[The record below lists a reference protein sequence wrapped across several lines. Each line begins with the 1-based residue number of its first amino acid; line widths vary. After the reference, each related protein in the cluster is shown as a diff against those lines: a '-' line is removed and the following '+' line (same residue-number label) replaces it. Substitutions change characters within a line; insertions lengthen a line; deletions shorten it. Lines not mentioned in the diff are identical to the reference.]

1 MMLRDAWKEDELEER
16 IMKVVLM
23 EPLGISKETLDHLA
37 SSVTEKGH
45 TFESYD
51 TFTTDEEELKKRSA
65 GADVLMI
72 ANHPLPGSVIRAD
85 AELKFISVAFVG
97 IDHVDTEVCRERG
110 IRISNTGGYC
120 DDAVAELALGL
131 TLNCLRKISA
141 GNAAVQAGRGKAG
154 LQGFELAGKTVGI
167 IGTGAIGIRAAELFR
182 AFKCR
187 LIGFSR
193 TERDAA
199 KKLGLTYRSLDEVMS
214 EADIISVHTP
224 LTPQTR
230 GLIGKKQIEEMKQGA
245 ILINTARGPVVDT
258 EALAEALRAGKICA
272 GTDVFENDPP
282 LPENHP
288 LIGAPNLVCTP
299 HVGFDTRESIDR
311 RAVMAFENVT
321 AWMDGN
327 QIRKML

>member
-1 MMLRDAWKEDELEER
+1 
-16 IMKVVLM
+16 MKVVLT
-23 EPLGISKETLDHLA
+23 EPLGISKETLEQLA
-37 SSVTEKGH
+37 STITGKGH

-51 TFTTDEEELKKRSA
+51 TFTTDEEELKRRSA

-72 ANHPLPGSVIRAD
+72 ANHPLPGGVIGAD
-85 AELKFISVAFVG
+85 PDLKFISVAFVG
-97 IDHVDTEVCRERG
+97 IDHVDTDVCREKG
-110 IRISNTGGYC
+110 IHISNTGGYC
-120 DDAVAELALGL
+120 NDAVAELALGL
-131 TLNCLRKISA
+131 TLDCLRNISA
-141 GNAAVQAGRGKAG
+141 GNAAVQAGEGKAG

-167 IGTGAIGIRAAELFR
+167 IGTGAIGLRTAELFR

-187 LIGFSR
+187 LIGYSR

-199 KKLGLTYRSLDEVMS
+199 KKLGLAYRSLDEVMS

-224 LTPQTR
+224 LTPQTK
-230 GLIGKKQIEEMKQGA
+230 GLIGKKQIGEMKQGA

-272 GTDVFENDPP
+272 GTDVFEKDPP

-288 LIGAPNLVCTP
+288 LLGAPNFVCTP

-321 AWMDGN
+321 AWMEGN